1 MNAIWT
7 FIRNWILPLSMLVG
21 FLGYRFLSYLTP
33 ILPLLVFSM
42 LLLTFCRVPFKSL
55 RFKVEHFLLLLVQI
69 GGAIL
74 AYYVTAPFS
83 VLVAEGALICMM
95 TPTATAAPVITEKLG
110 GSASSLTSF
119 TVLSNLATAIAAPL
133 FFPIAHHQYADMDFF
148 YAFFLIFRRVF
159 PLLVLPFICAS
170 LLHRFAPPVH
180 KKMADMHELPFYL
193 WSVALTL
200 VTAQTINSL
209 FTSDTENMTTL
220 WIAMGA
226 LITCCLQ
233 FGLGR
238 WIGHFYG
245 ERITAGQALGQKNTI
260 LGIWMAHTFMT
271 PITAIASGSYVLWQ
285 NTINSWQLWYY
296 RKRKEA
302 GKEIKKDKTYGL

>member
-1 MNAIWT
+1 MKTILT
-7 FIRNWILPLSMLVG
+7 FIRNWTLPLSMIVG
-21 FLGYRFLSYLTP
+21 FIGYRYLSYLAP
-33 ILPLLVFSM
+33 IMPFLVFSM
-42 LLLTFCRVPFKSL
+42 LLLTFCRVPFSSL
-55 RFKVEHFLLLLVQI
+55 RFKIEHFWLLLIQI

-74 AYYVTAPFS
+74 AYYVTAPFN

-119 TVLSNLATAIAAPL
+119 TVLSNLGTAITAPL
-133 FFPIAHHQYADMDFF
+133 FFPIVHHQYADLDFF

-159 PLLVLPFICAS
+159 PLLVLPFICAE
-170 LLHRFAPPVH
+170 LLRRFVPPVH
-180 KKMADMHELPFYL
+180 KKMADLHDLPFYL

-209 FTSDTENMTTL
+209 FQSDTENITNL
-220 WIAMGA
+220 LIALGA
-226 LITCCLQ
+226 FITCCLQ
-233 FGLGR
+233 FGLGK

-245 ERITAGQALGQKNTI
+245 ERITGGQALGQKNTI
-260 LGIWMAHTFMT
+260 LGIWMAYTFMT

-285 NTINSWQLWYY
+285 NIINSWQLWYF
-296 RKRKEA
+296 RKREES
-302 GKEIKKDKTYGL
+302 GRPIQKDKTYGL